1 MPDAQ
6 EKTADFDPQTIRK
19 DFPILA
25 REVHGKPLAY
35 LDNAASAQKPVQVSG
50 RMQRVFD
57 SEYSNVHRGLHYL
70 SNTSTEAFEGARR
83 TVQNFLNAASDTQ
96 IIFTGGATDAINLVA
111 HSYLEPRLKP
121 GDEIILSEMEHH
133 SNIVPWHF
141 LREQC
146 GAVLKWVPVT
156 DDGAL
161 DMEAYAGLL
170 GPRTKFVSLTQM
182 SNALGTVT
190 DTKTIIDLA
199 HANNIP
205 VLLDG
210 CQGAVHLPT
219 DVQALDVDFYV
230 FSGHK
235 VYGPGGIGVLYA
247 KSELLEGMRPY
258 RGGGEMIRE
267 VSLDEVTYANPPH
280 RFEAGTP
287 P

>member
-1 MPDAQ
+1 M
-6 EKTADFDPQTIRK
+6 F
-19 DFPILA
+19 
-25 REVHGKPLAY
+25 
-35 LDNAASAQKPVQVSG
+35 
-50 RMQRVFD
+50 
-57 SEYSNVHRGLHYL
+57 
-70 SNTSTEAFEGARR
+70 TEAYTIYLIHQLRHLRARAEPCR
-83 TVQNFLNAASDTQ
+83 IFNAASDKQ

-111 HSYLEPRLKP
+111 HGYLEPRLKP

-161 DMEAYAGLL
+161 DMEAYADML
-170 GPRTKFVSLTQM
+170 GPRTEIC
-182 SNALGTVT
+182 VT
-190 DTKTIIDLA
+190 HTNVQRA
-199 HANNIP
+199 GHG
-205 VLLDG
+205 DG
-210 CQGAVHLPT
+210 CKNHYRPGACQKRSGFAGRMSGAVHLPT

-235 VYGPGGIGVLYA
+235 FTDPAASAFYMLSR
-247 KSELLEGMRPY
+247 KCWRMRPY

-267 VSLDEVTYANPPH
+267 VSLDDVTYADPPH

-287 P
+287 PIVEAIGLGAALDYMMSIGWSSICAHEKALAAHAMDVVGSINRVRIFSTTPGQGRDCVIHG